1 MKILYIFAATLV
13 IVSIGAASGGPLRHK
28 VEPSKAEQRIFELIN
43 QEREWAGL
51 SKLEWNDDA
60 AQAARAHSQLQAI
73 RNELSHK
80 FRSEPG
86 LQERLGVTG
95 LRFTVSAENIA
106 HADSPE
112 ETHAALML
120 SHGHRAN
127 IMNPHY
133 NSVGIGV
140 VENSGRLWVTED
152 FAYTTAVYSEDQF
165 LEVFVQTFNRARK
178 KKGIPA
184 IGAEPDAY
192 LHNVACSTKGNVQN
206 VTDGLARAS
215 EAVLFTASEPTWLP
229 DQLNNQVEAP
239 YLTKVRIGVCYR
251 PDLVHGYANFWVAAV
266 FHQGR

>member
-1 MKILYIFAATLV
+1 MKILLSFVVLGL
-13 IVSIGAASGGPLRHK
+13 SISVASQGPVRQRF
-28 VEPSKAEQRIFELIN
+28 EPSKTEQRIFELIN

-51 SKLEWNDDA
+51 EKLEWNDDA
-60 AQAARAHSQLQAI
+60 AHAAREHSQLQAS
-73 RNELSHK
+73 RNELSHH
-80 FRSEPG
+80 FGSEPG
-86 LQERLGVTG
+86 LQERLGATG

-127 IMNPHY
+127 IMNPRY

-140 VENSGRLWVTED
+140 VESDGRLWVTED
-152 FAYTTAVYSEDQF
+152 FAYATAVYSEAQF
-165 LEVFVQTFNRARK
+165 LEVLIQSFNRARK
-178 KKGIPA
+178 KKGIRA
-184 IGAEPDAY
+184 IEAEPDAY
-192 LHNVACSTKGNVQN
+192 LHTVACSTKANVQN

-229 DQLNNQVEAP
+229 DKLKNQVEAP
-239 YLTKVRIGVCYR
+239 YVTRVRIGVCYR

>member
-1 MKILYIFAATLV
+1 MKVFLSV
-13 IVSIGAASGGPLRHK
+13 VSILIGLSTSAASGGPVRQK
-28 VEPSKAEQRIFELIN
+28 VEPSQAEQRIFELIN
-43 QEREWAGL
+43 QGREWAGL
-51 SKLEWNDDA
+51 QKLEWNDEA
-60 AQAARAHSQLQAI
+60 AQAAREHSHLQAT

-80 FRSEPG
+80 FPSEPG
-86 LQERLGVTG
+86 LQERLGATG

-106 HADSPE
+106 HADTPE

-127 IMNPHY
+127 IMNPRY

-140 VENSGRLWVTED
+140 VEDSGRLWVTED

-165 LEVFVQTFNRARK
+165 FEVFVQTFNRTRK

-184 IGAEPDAY
+184 IEAKRDAH
-192 LHNVACSTKGNVQN
+192 LHNVACFAKGDVQD
-206 VTDGLARAS
+206 VTDGMARAS

-229 DQLNNQVEAP
+229 EQLNSQVEAP

-251 PDLVHGYANFWVAAV
+251 PDLMHGYANFWVAAV